1 MRDAHYLVFVTH
13 SPAGEIPKT
22 EEDERLFIDPAN
34 IEASYAFMDAK
45 RKLRLVLSIADF
57 SISPH
62 VPEFGIPGSAE

>member
-1 MRDAHYLVFVTH
+1 MTH
-13 SPAGEIPKT
+13 SPASEMPKT
-22 EEDERLFIDPAN
+22 EEDERLYIDPAN

-62 VPEFGIPGSAE
+62 VPEFGMPGSTE